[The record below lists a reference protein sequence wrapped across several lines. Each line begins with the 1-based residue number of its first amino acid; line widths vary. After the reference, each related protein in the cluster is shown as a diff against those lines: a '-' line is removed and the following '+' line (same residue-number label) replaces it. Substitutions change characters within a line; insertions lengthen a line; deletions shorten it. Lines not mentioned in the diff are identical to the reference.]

1 MAARVGDNAFVVV
14 AVAENLMS
22 VNVLIIDCQDCPV
35 VMDGQ
40 RHTVTII
47 AKPRRVLAA
56 VPLVT

>member
-14 AVAENLMS
+14 VVAENLMS

-47 AKPRRVLAA
+47 AKPRRVLGQF
-56 VPLVT
+56 L